1 VSLMTN
7 SIAPV
12 RGMLRQLWYSG
23 RSARL
28 QNILLSIEEKIHR
41 RSTVEAVLEALE
53 ASKRPI
59 LECLSK
65 RAVSSV
71 APKALTLKIL
81 NLLLCKH
88 HLRARSSIVLSRPF
102 GLAVDPSNV
111 CNLACPGCVH
121 SQHAK
126 EQKIFIWG
134 QGMLSEDRLAALLKC
149 YGPCA
154 IHTTFC
160 NYGEPLVNPNT
171 PKYIRQAKNY
181 LMRTMVSTSLSLPHF
196 DAEAYVESGLD
207 FMVVSIDGATQ
218 PVYER
223 FRKKGNLDLVLH
235 NLRKLVEAK
244 RRLAMKTPVIA
255 WHYLAFEHNVH
266 EIHLAMETAGNL
278 GANQFTTLVPFDV
291 TWDDPGIHPAAIQPG
306 TVEFGS
312 NDDSMLKNWNPFP
325 DTLDEETIE
334 QEFEVRW
341 SERAADVVEEAARS
355 GSTCHWLYKSMTMDA
370 GGRIFPCCG
379 APTPDKDLIFAN
391 FAGKTASELFN
402 SEKHR
407 LARLFFRDPKAYQ
420 EEREAGNLDRD
431 PHCVDCEWNKTTAN
445 TDRTQIRNY
454 LRAAG
459 ADLFTSA
466 SVNILSSW

>member
-1 VSLMTN
+1 MSLMPN
-7 SIAPV
+7 SMAPV
-12 RGMLRQLWYSG
+12 RGMLGHVWNSG
-23 RSARL
+23 RRARL

-41 RSTVEAVLEALE
+41 RSTIEAVLEALE
-53 ASKRPI
+53 SSKQPI
-59 LECLSK
+59 LDCLSK
-65 RAVSSV
+65 RATSSI
-71 APKALTLKIL
+71 ASKALTLKIL
-81 NLLLCKH
+81 NLLLCKY
-88 HLRARSSIVLSRPF
+88 HLLARNSVVLSRPF

-121 SQHAK
+121 SQHVK

-134 QGMLSEDRLAALLKC
+134 QGMLSEDRLTALLKC
-149 YGPCA
+149 YGPYA
-154 IHTTFC
+154 LHTTFC

-181 LMRTMVSTSLSLPHF
+181 LMRTMVSTSLSLPRF

-207 FMVVSIDGATQ
+207 FIVVSIDGATQ

-223 FRKKGNLDLVLH
+223 FRKKGNLELVLH

-244 RRLAMKTPVIA
+244 QRLARRTPVIA

-266 EIHLAMETAGNL
+266 EIGLALETSRRL

-291 TWDDPGIHPAAIQPG
+291 AWDDPGIHPAEIQPG
-306 TVEFGS
+306 TVEFSS
-312 NDDSMLKNWNPFP
+312 NSESMLKSWNPFP

-341 SERAADVVEEAARS
+341 SEKAVDGVEGVVRS

-370 GGRIFPCCG
+370 GGRIMPCCG
-379 APTPDKDLIFAN
+379 APTPDKDLVFAN
-391 FAGKTASELFN
+391 FDGKADSELFN
-402 SEKHR
+402 SEKYR
-407 LARLFFRDPKAYQ
+407 MARLFFADPKAYQ
-420 EEREAGNLDRD
+420 MERDTGILDRA

-454 LRAAG
+454 LHAAG
-459 ADLFTSA
+459 GNLFTGA